1 MHTLG
6 ELNACYEIL
15 NLIHARIVELE
26 MIVKEDEKQSEK
38 MTDIYE
44 IRVAI
49 QNFLEKELDYD
60 VTDAGSLLDG
70 SEADLAFNT
79 DTGRYSLLLKK
90 EKKAA

>member
-1 MHTLG
+1 
-6 ELNACYEIL
+6 
-15 NLIHARIVELE
+15 
-26 MIVKEDEKQSEK
+26 

-49 QNFLEKELDYD
+49 QKFLEDKLDYD
-60 VTDAGSLLDG
+60 VTDAGLLLDG

-90 EKKAA
+90 EEKWVVINYIRSE

>member
-1 MHTLG
+1 MK
-6 ELNACYEIL
+6 N
-15 NLIHARIVELE
+15 
-26 MIVKEDEKQSEK
+26 KKQKK

-90 EKKAA
+90 EEK

>member
-1 MHTLG
+1 MK
-6 ELNACYEIL
+6 N
-15 NLIHARIVELE
+15 R
-26 MIVKEDEKQSEK
+26 VKK

-49 QNFLEKELDYD
+49 QKFLEDKLDYD

-70 SEADLAFNT
+70 SEADLTFNT

>member
-1 MHTLG
+1 MK
-6 ELNACYEIL
+6 NKIQ
-15 NLIHARIVELE
+15 
-26 MIVKEDEKQSEK
+26 KK

-90 EKKAA
+90 EEK